1 MIIILLLTVIA
12 LEVITFYK
20 LNKKIMGAEAKLDEL
35 LVAIGE
41 VITTIETAFTGTGD
55 LTEAEVDAKV
65 NPILERLRAIV
76 PPPIEG

>member
-1 MIIILLLTVIA
+1 
-12 LEVITFYK
+12 
-20 LNKKIMGAEAKLDEL
+20 MGAEAKLDEL